1 MPSSTPNLSNPQ
13 HTIDETK
20 QYNRVVFQQ
29 GKPVLDTDLNDLS
42 GLLLAQT
49 AGVISEKLGFGP
61 PQLNYREWAIVNG
74 SQTLSSARNTN
85 NFGVSLGRLPTAKGV
100 IDTTKL
106 AADGLGNNI
115 MFDHYSLANASAATS
130 DDRPYANYV
139 MKGKVTAASTTTS
152 LVDQNKAFSASHG
165 LTTRSND
172 LIFTPAAIIN
182 SPVSTDIGNILLN
195 KAGVRFYEGACFVV
209 FTTGAL
215 EGERRQID
223 SFTST
228 SLSWGAAL
236 TQAPAV
242 GDEYVIVPAN
252 MLEAQVEEYNSASS
266 QTVTKPDGFNRV
278 PRVLTY
284 VQVFEEDIS
293 SEEDTEIIN
302 GALGFETTHRSQL
315 RWCVRTALV
324 SFSREGDVSG
334 SDTLSPLRL
343 AHLYAALQDTATAP
357 YQAALDSVGSL
368 PQSAVAHYWREVN
381 SAGSVANTLIGDSP
395 SPFYAD
401 GITPIHIFGSVEAS
415 FNRLLW
421 PFLKVCA
428 LMSLDGMNG
437 FNDVQVLNLFHAESK
452 SNRANAADETLSPQ
466 FYLGATTDT
475 TQATLAHARLGVAG
489 LFNRVTGDTGAS
501 GASYLAPPRLFMN
514 SADMSTDISAAR
526 SFGPLAS
533 LSAPYVFPSL
543 AAHMN
548 ALDSMLIGLL
558 GLGSIGTA
566 GGVAVPS
573 SVDYQLSGTES
584 SFAQAGYG
592 AGAVRPLAPLSA
604 ASGAP
609 AGFLSGATSYL
620 LREKGSRSTH
630 TVSVH
635 DEDLGWGFYKNQ
647 AAAAGDFSSA
657 DGFTDLS
664 ARKWHEG
671 IAQAK
676 AFSDGLNFRKLAIK
690 TTAHKSM
697 DLFTVADA
705 PFRSSSD
712 LMSGRGAVPSAKSV
726 MIPSFSEDL
735 SGFGKDSYSGL
746 GQTATAFIPGAS
758 ANLALSPLIASY
770 RSETHG
776 VSTIYGISSDDEM
789 RELAKDYGLWNR
801 FDVTAERA
809 NVDESQAPLDLWHNR
824 ATAMRLRYHV
834 GDFYPGEVDARGVP
848 RNLLVDSLNLFVRI
862 EPLSLTHWMTMPKHQ
877 HTILENSIVFAEGI
891 EALLKVSHGLGDVQK
906 LVSLVGGVEVPR
918 AQAGSPA
925 VTEGLYPGEDFNTNL
940 TVGQADVTNMPFPH
954 EAQPFVH
961 WYHPA
966 MHKIKMPDNASYDP
980 NDPTTRV
987 SPYPKWGRRSTI
999 VPAITPMMFVPNQ
1012 EVHNGDIHITAELGR
1027 EIANQGVS
1035 TDAEFLIS
1043 TSDNNS
1049 GLKYQID
1056 NYDLGVLPYLYHA
1069 SQRYEGD
1076 TSSSVILT
1084 DSGTGL
1090 LNYLDQISFPMRSS
1104 LAAPDV
1110 VGPVFLPA
1118 SRKYA
1123 YKVTN
1128 PQMGFHPVINKD
1140 APTQWDDISIKE
1152 GLQPYD
1158 ERTSWWSAALGG
1170 VDNLPANLSHDFNV
1184 NSVPTLRAAIRTNT
1198 VAEIVRLVRTSFE
1211 TSLQSATLSS
1221 DYDFTMPTTAVN
1233 SGGFS
1238 NQLPAVGP
1246 DVPTDTLFVGDMGM
1260 AIGGSTRRTSFLS
1273 PLNLGVGAMS
1283 KTSVGA
1289 NSHVETGTY
1298 ATFRDCFEMATNS
1311 LSQFSSSVMPPITG
1325 VFLALQKQGLQQKLL
1340 FNCSFRVLHHRPSG
1354 RDRSSTQKL
1363 SSQPKSITE
1372 VFLVS
1377 DRTNNGA
1384 PVPLTRGTESADAKP
1399 FLHLASMHPA
1409 SNGITLT
1416 EVTRGVSVTVAKSPN
1431 YDKMKHLYP
1440 MVSDSLGAYRAS
1452 VTQAPSFTNS
1462 QVQTGTFG
1470 DVFDIDPYDIAAGA
1484 PMLPS
1489 SNAYDNSGIEIEL
1502 ISELNRLHSAENNE
1516 FGLETQGAN
1525 DPFTIISTMPT
1536 ANEMTLPGDHE
1547 IVFVLYTG
1555 HYGARL
1561 HDTEGT
1567 IPDVAF
1573 SPIPSVAGCHVTATV
1588 EINRPSERV
1597 SSEEGSDHHYG
1608 VTVGGAP
1615 IKTYAIMSTVNPS

>member
-139 MKGKVTAASTTTS
+139 MKGKVTATSTTTS

-324 SFSREGDVSG
+324 SFSRDGDVSG

-381 SAGSVANTLIGDSP
+381 SAGSVANNLIGDSP

-437 FNDVQVLNLFHAESK
+437 SNDVQVLNLFHAESK

-647 AAAAGDFSSA
+647 AAAAGDFSGA

-676 AFSDGLNFRKLAIK
+676 AFADGLNFRKLAIK

-697 DLFTVADA
+697 DLFTIADR
-705 PFRSSSD
+705 PFRSASD
-712 LMSGRGAVPSAKSV
+712 EASGLLARGTLPSARSV
-726 MIPSFSEDL
+726 MLPKFSE
-735 SGFGKDSYSGL
+735 SVGGYGKDSYTGL
-746 GQTATAFIPGAS
+746 GSSLDDSFIPS
-758 ANLALSPLIASY
+758 ALPALELSPLVSSY
-770 RSETHG
+770 RQDGHG
-776 VSTIYGISSDDEM
+776 VQPIYKTSSDDEM
-789 RELAKDYGLWNR
+789 RELSVDYGLWNR
-801 FDVTAERA
+801 FDVTAERESL
-809 NVDESQAPLDLWHNR
+809 DESVTPLDMWHNR

-834 GDFYPGEVDARGVP
+834 GDFYPSTPDSRGVP

-877 HTILENSIVFAEGI
+877 HTILENSLVFAEGI

-906 LVSLVGGVEVPR
+906 LVSTVLGVPNTPL

-925 VTEGLYPGEDFNTNL
+925 VTEGQYPGEDFNNNL
-940 TVGQADVTNMPFPH
+940 TVGQVDITNMPFPH
-954 EAQPFVH
+954 DAQPFVH

-966 MHKIKMPDNASYDP
+966 MHKIKMPHLSDGGTAYTNIAGASY
-980 NDPTTRV
+980 RV
-987 SPYPKWGRRSTI
+987 TPYPKWGRRSTI
-999 VPAITPMMFVPNQ
+999 VPAITPMMFIPHDETHGGVT
-1012 EVHNGDIHITAELGR
+1012 HTLAEL
-1027 EIANQGVS
+1027 AQGGQN
-1035 TDAEFLIS
+1035 AEDIIS
-1043 TSDNNS
+1043 TANNNGS
-1049 GLKYQID
+1049 LEFFPDTVGLG
-1056 NYDLGVLPYLYHA
+1056 LLPYLQHGTLRQPA
-1069 SQRYEGD
+1069 NNSFE
-1076 TSSSVILT
+1076 SIVT
-1084 DSGTGL
+1084 DNGTAL
-1090 LNYLDQISFPMRSS
+1090 RNYADQIAFPMRAT
-1104 LAAPDV
+1104 LDNPDV

-1118 SRKYA
+1118 SRKYVA
-1123 YKVTN
+1123 RTSG
-1128 PQMGFHPVINKD
+1128 PQMGFHPVINSN
-1140 APTQWDDISIKE
+1140 APAQWDDIADTESR
-1152 GLQPYD
+1152 QPYD
-1158 ERTSWWSAALGG
+1158 ERQTWWAAASGSAN
-1170 VDNLPANLSHDFNV
+1170 DLPDELKHDFNTL
-1184 NSVPTLRAAIRTNT
+1184 SVPVMRAAIRTTT

-1211 TSLQSATLSS
+1211 TALQSETLPSEYS
-1221 DYDFTMPTTAVN
+1221 FTMPASVVTSA
-1233 SGGFS
+1233 GYS
-1238 NQLPAVGP
+1238 NQTPAVGP
-1246 DVPTDTLFVGDMGM
+1246 DVPADTLFVGDMGT

-1273 PLNLGVGAMS
+1273 PLNIGVGSMTRFGVSANADVN
-1283 KTSVGA
+1283 VG
-1289 NSHVETGTY
+1289 SY
-1298 ATFRDCFEMATNS
+1298 ATFRDSFEMAAHDLTVITS
-1311 LSQFSSSVMPPITG
+1311 PITS

-1354 RDRSSTQKL
+1354 RDRSSAQRL
-1363 SSQPKSITE
+1363 SSAPKSITE
-1372 VFLVS
+1372 AFLVH
-1377 DRTNNGA
+1377 DRSNGGVA
-1384 PVPLTRGTESADAKP
+1384 MPLSRGTASAEGKP
-1399 FLHLASMHPA
+1399 FIHLASMHPA
-1409 SNGITLT
+1409 SAGITLKSNT
-1416 EVTRGVSVTVAKSPN
+1416 SGVTQTVAKHPN

-1440 MVSDSLGAYRAS
+1440 MVSDSLGAHRATES
-1452 VTQAPSFTNS
+1452 AYPSFTDTR
-1462 QVQTGTFG
+1462 VQTGVMG
-1470 DVFDIDPYDIAAGA
+1470 DVFDIDPYDLEAGA
-1484 PMLPS
+1484 PMLSS
-1489 SNAYDNSGIEIEL
+1489 SNTYDNSGIEIDL
-1502 ISELNRLHSAENNE
+1502 LSELNYIHAGTTGDT
-1516 FGLETQGAN
+1516 GLDIEDGGAFN
-1525 DPFTIISTMPT
+1525 IIDTMPT
-1536 ANEMTLPGDHE
+1536 ANELTLPGDHE

-1561 HDTEGT
+1561 HDTSNQ
-1567 IPDVAF
+1567 ISDLAMAA
-1573 SPIPSVAGCHVTATV
+1573 IPSVAGCHLTATL

-1597 SSEEGSDHHYG
+1597 SSTEADEHHYG